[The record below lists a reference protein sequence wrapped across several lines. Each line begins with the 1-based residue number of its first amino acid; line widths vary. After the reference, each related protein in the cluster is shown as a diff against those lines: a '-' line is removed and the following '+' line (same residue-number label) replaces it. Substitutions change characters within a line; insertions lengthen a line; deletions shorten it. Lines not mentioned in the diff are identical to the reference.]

1 MPDLVRVSLQVNV
14 FLRSLFA
21 VKVWGWL
28 STVLCVLILLGHLHV
43 ILEAF
48 ELGSVAKA
56 IKLYNAYNKLL
67 ICLFCS
73 S

>member
-1 MPDLVRVSLQVNV
+1 MLDLVRVILWVSFFV
-14 FLRSLFA
+14 RSLFA

-28 STVLCVLILLGHLHV
+28 SITLCSLILLGNLCV
-43 ILEAF
+43 VLEAF
-48 ELGSVAKA
+48 ELGSIVKG
-56 IKLYNAYNKLL
+56 IKLYSAYNKLL

>member
-1 MPDLVRVSLQVNV
+1 MPDVVRLGLRVNV
-14 FLRSLFA
+14 FLRSLFI

-28 STVLCVLILLGHLHV
+28 STALCALILLGHLCV

-56 IKLYNAYNKLL
+56 IKLYSAYNKLL

>member
-1 MPDLVRVSLQVNV
+1 MPDLARVSLRVGV
-14 FLRSLFA
+14 FLKSLF
-21 VKVWGWL
+21 VVRVWDWL
-28 STVLCVLILLGHLHV
+28 STVFCALILLGHLCV

-48 ELGSVAKA
+48 ELRSVAKA
-56 IKLYNAYNKLL
+56 IKLYSAYNKLL